1 MLAVRRFPLGTKKF
15 GPGVA
20 SGREIVMS
28 SIRMTATTALLT
40 PVVVA
45 AAVGGGV
52 LTAPA
57 SAQDERLPD
66 GRQLKV
72 HTVRPGDTAT
82 GLAVR
87 YHAWTAELIAHNH
100 LGPSAGLTVGER
112 IEIPVVTAAV
122 PHHRAEPTKHRPHRP
137 DASNRS
143 RHRVAD
149 PPRQRVRRAIVRVSR
164 QQGVDPQLS
173 LAVSW
178 QEAGWQMDHVSSDG
192 AVGAMQVLPS
202 TRKWMELY
210 VGRDL
215 KGHRLR
221 DNVAA
226 GVTLLDVLASETV
239 SRARQVGAYYQGLGA
254 VRRHGL
260 YDDTRAYVDNVLAIK
275 HRLEAG
281 QPPA

>member
-1 MLAVRRFPLGTKKF
+1 VRLTLAT
-15 GPGVA
+15 
-20 SGREIVMS
+20 
-28 SIRMTATTALLT
+28 LLT
-40 PVVVA
+40 PAVVTAVVA
-45 AAVGGGV
+45 GGALV
-52 LTAPA
+52 SPATAEH
-57 SAQDERLPD
+57 ERLPG
-66 GRQLKV
+66 GRQIKV

-100 LGPSAGLTVGER
+100 LGADALLTVGDR
-112 IEIPVVTAAV
+112 IEIPVVTSAV
-122 PHHRAEPTKHRPHRP
+122 RRHRHERTRPQRAGSHHRSSPARPRH
-137 DASNRS
+137 
-143 RHRVAD
+143 HRVSH
-149 PPRQRVRRAIVRVSR
+149 PSRNLVRAAIVRESR
-164 QQGVDPQLS
+164 RQGVDPQLS

-178 QEAGWQMDHVSSDG
+178 QEAGWQMHLISSDG

-202 TRKWMELY
+202 TTEWMELY

-215 KGHRLR
+215 HGHRLR

-226 GVTLLDVLASETV
+226 GVTLLDVLAAETV

-275 HRLEAG
+275 HRLEDG
-281 QPPA
+281 RPPA

>member
-1 MLAVRRFPLGTKKF
+1 MRLTLT
-15 GPGVA
+15 
-20 SGREIVMS
+20 
-28 SIRMTATTALLT
+28 TLLTTA
-40 PVVVA
+40 VVA
-45 AAVGGGV
+45 GGV
-52 LTAPA
+52 LTATAPA
-57 SAQDERLPD
+57 YADHERLPD
-66 GRQLKV
+66 GRHLEV
-72 HTVRPGDTAT
+72 HTVQPGETAT

-100 LGPSAGLTVGER
+100 LGPSAGLTVGEK

-122 PHHRAEPTKHRPHRP
+122 PHRKPRRTLQRSDDHAATTP
-137 DASNRS
+137 S
-143 RHRVAD
+143 RHLMAD
-149 PPRQRVRRAIVRVSR
+149 PPRRRVHRAIVRVSR
-164 QQGVDPQLS
+164 RQGVDPQLS

-178 QEAGWQMDHVSSDG
+178 QEAGWQMHHISSDG
-192 AVGAMQVLPS
+192 AVGAMQVLPA
-202 TRKWMELY
+202 TTKWMELY

-226 GVTLLDVLASETV
+226 GVTLLDVLAAQTV

>member
-1 MLAVRRFPLGTKKF
+1 MRL
-15 GPGVA
+15 
-20 SGREIVMS
+20 
-28 SIRMTATTALLT
+28 ATTTLLAPAVIT
-40 PVVVA
+40 AVI
-45 AAVGGGV
+45 VGGA

-57 SAQDERLPD
+57 SAEHERLPD
-66 GRQLKV
+66 GRDIKPY
-72 HTVRPGDTAT
+72 TVRPGDTAT
-82 GLAVR
+82 ELAVR
-87 YHAWTAELIAHNH
+87 FHAWTDELIAHNH
-100 LGPSAGLTVGER
+100 LGRGAALTVGEQ

-122 PHHRAEPTKHRPHRP
+122 DKARTHRRTEKARSHRRTEARAEKKVYP
-137 DASNRS
+137 S
-143 RHRVAD
+143 RN
-149 PPRQRVRRAIVRVSR
+149 RVRQAIVRASR
-164 QQGVDPQLS
+164 REGVDPQLS

-178 QEAGWQMDHVSSDG
+178 QEAGWRMHHVSSAG
-192 AVGAMQVLPS
+192 AIGAMQVLPS
-202 TRKWMELY
+202 TAKWMELY

-215 KGHRLR
+215 KPRRLR

-226 GVTLLDVLASETV
+226 GVTLLDVLAAETV

>member
-1 MLAVRRFPLGTKKF
+1 MRPLGT
-15 GPGVA
+15 
-20 SGREIVMS
+20 
-28 SIRMTATTALLT
+28 TALTTLLTTA
-40 PVVVA
+40 VVA
-45 AAVGGGV
+45 GGA

-57 SAQDERLPD
+57 HADHERLPD
-66 GRQLKV
+66 GRHLEV
-72 HTVRPGDTAT
+72 HTVQPGDTAT

-122 PHHRAEPTKHRPHRP
+122 PRGKPAPRQHRSQDHAATTP
-137 DASNRS
+137 S

-149 PPRQRVRRAIVRVSR
+149 PPRWRVHRAIVRVSR
-164 QQGVDPQLS
+164 RQGVDPQLS

-178 QEAGWQMDHVSSDG
+178 QEAGWQMHHVSSDG

-202 TRKWMELY
+202 TTKWMELY

-226 GVTLLDVLASETV
+226 GVTLLDVLAAQTV

-281 QPPA
+281 RPPA

>member
-1 MLAVRRFPLGTKKF
+1 MRL
-15 GPGVA
+15 
-20 SGREIVMS
+20 
-28 SIRMTATTALLT
+28 ATTTLLT
-40 PVVVA
+40 PVVIA
-45 AAVGGGV
+45 AVVGGGA
-52 LTAPA
+52 LTSPA
-57 SAQDERLPD
+57 SAEHERLPG
-66 GRQLKV
+66 GRHIK
-72 HTVRPGDTAT
+72 HYTVRSGDSAT
-82 GLAVR
+82 ELAVR
-87 YHAWTAELIAHNH
+87 FHAWTAELIAHNH
-100 LGPSAGLTVGER
+100 LGPSAGLTVGEQ

-122 PHHRAEPTKHRPHRP
+122 PHRNSESTQHRSHDPAATTP
-137 DASNRS
+137 S

-149 PPRQRVRRAIVRVSR
+149 PPRRRVHRAIVRVSR
-164 QQGVDPQLS
+164 EQGVDPQLS

-178 QEAGWQMDHVSSDG
+178 QEAGWQMHHISSDG

-202 TRKWMELY
+202 TTKWMELY

-275 HRLEAG
+275 HRLETG
-281 QPPA
+281 RPPA

>member
-1 MLAVRRFPLGTKKF
+1 MRL
-15 GPGVA
+15 
-20 SGREIVMS
+20 
-28 SIRMTATTALLT
+28 ATTALAPT
-40 PVVVA
+40 VITA
-45 AAVGGGV
+45 IIAGGAF
-52 LTAPA
+52 TAPA
-57 SAQDERLPD
+57 AAEHERLPD
-66 GRQLKV
+66 GRHIKL

-87 YHAWTAELIAHNH
+87 FHAWTAELIAHNH
-100 LGPSAGLTVGER
+100 LGPGAGLTVGEQM
-112 IEIPVVTAAV
+112 EIPVVTAAV
-122 PHHRAEPTKHRPHRP
+122 PRHRQHQSRRTAAAPRHHRA
-137 DASNRS
+137 
-143 RHRVAD
+143 AD
-149 PPRQRVRRAIVRVSR
+149 PPRQRVRQAIVQVSR
-164 QQGVDPQLS
+164 RQGVDPQLS

-178 QEAGWQMDHVSSDG
+178 QEAGWRMHHVSSAG

-202 TRKWMELY
+202 TAKWMELY

-215 KGHRLR
+215 KPRRLR
-221 DNVAA
+221 DNAAA
-226 GVTLLDVLASETV
+226 GVTLLDVLAAETV

>member
-1 MLAVRRFPLGTKKF
+1 MRPLRT
-15 GPGVA
+15 
-20 SGREIVMS
+20 
-28 SIRMTATTALLT
+28 TATAALL
-40 PVVVA
+40 
-45 AAVGGGV
+45 
-52 LTAPA
+52 APA
-57 SAQDERLPD
+57 VIASVIAGGALTEAASAEHERLPH
-66 GRQLKV
+66 GRQLKPY
-72 HTVRPGDTAT
+72 TVRAGDTAT

-87 YHAWTAELIAHNH
+87 FHAWTAELIAHNH
-100 LGPSAGLTVGER
+100 LGADAGLTVGEQ

-122 PHHRAEPTKHRPHRP
+122 PRHDQARSARPHPRDDRARHHRRTSAGSEKAAYP
-137 DASNRS
+137 S
-143 RHRVAD
+143 RE
-149 PPRQRVRRAIVRVSR
+149 RVRRAIVRASLR
-164 QQGVDPQLS
+164 QGVDPQLS

-178 QEAGWQMDHVSSDG
+178 QEAGWRMHHVSSAG

-202 TRKWMELY
+202 TARWMELY

-215 KGHRLR
+215 HPRKLR
-221 DNVAA
+221 DNAA
-226 GVTLLDVLASETV
+226 TGVTLLDVLAAETV